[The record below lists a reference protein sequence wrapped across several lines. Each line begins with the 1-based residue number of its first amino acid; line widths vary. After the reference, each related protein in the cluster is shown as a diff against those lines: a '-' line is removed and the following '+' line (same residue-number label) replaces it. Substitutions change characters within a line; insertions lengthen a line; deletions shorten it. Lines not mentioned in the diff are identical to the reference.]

1 MVQTVSMG
9 LLQDPTLFHAREL
22 AGLNVVM
29 AAFVYMRYLRRSLRS
44 FLPLPL
50 LLVLLYFL
58 PLLLVFCFV
67 FCFCFFTFSSFS
79 LFIRTF

>member
-29 AAFVYMRYLRRSLRS
+29 AAFVYITYLRRSLSS

-50 LLVLLYFL
+50 LVLLYFR
-58 PLLLVFCFV
+58 LLLSLLLLFL
-67 FCFCFFTFSSFS
+67 FSYVHFDSM
-79 LFIRTF
+79 